1 MKLRITILFLIIS
14 LAGFSQED
22 QNKKTENNLQD
33 TAAGTLPDGVYTL
46 KEVDEA
52 PSYPGGIP
60 ALRQYMSANTKYPE
74 KAQSDTIGGRVIVS
88 FVVSPDGE
96 ITNTRVERSAHPLLD
111 KEALR
116 VVKSMPRW
124 EPGKKDG
131 KAVPVMYGVPFYF
144 SLKGD

>member
-1 MKLRITILFLIIS
+1 MKQFIIILLLIIS

-22 QNKKTENNLQD
+22 REKNTENNLPD

-52 PSYPGGIP
+52 PSFPGGIP
-60 ALRQYMSANTKYPE
+60 ALRQFMANNTRYPE

-96 ITNTRVERSAHPLLD
+96 ITNARIERSAHPLLD
-111 KEALR
+111 EEALR

-124 EPGKKDG
+124 EPGKQDG

-144 SLKGD
+144 SFGDE